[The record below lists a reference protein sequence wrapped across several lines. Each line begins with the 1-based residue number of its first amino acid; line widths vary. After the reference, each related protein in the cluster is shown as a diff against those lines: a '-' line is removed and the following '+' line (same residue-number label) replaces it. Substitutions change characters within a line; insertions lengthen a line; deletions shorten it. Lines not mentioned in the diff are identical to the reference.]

1 MPLSPESVH
10 PPALGWRLLAI
21 GLAIAAIL
29 VPAAG
34 LFVYTPRAESRARD
48 ELVEMLNTRAENR
61 ASGISRW
68 ADDALRDARLIASYP
83 SAIALLREGTALP
96 GTESHLIDAL
106 QPFVAIKGYGQV
118 LIVRDGQV
126 LAQAANRSTSPGC
139 VIFPTPSQTT
149 AVGLHTH
156 EDGSTWVT
164 FAARIDVPL
173 PGNPAV
179 LLEQPA
185 TNHLFGLLARS
196 PLPFQTTESTLI
208 AREGEGFRYLSPLRN
223 GADRRTATIPAD
235 SAMARL
241 LRGGAGAQ
249 RGTAADY
256 RGAPTFV
263 AARPIAGT
271 PWLVTLKVDEND
283 ALAGPRRMIRVTIIA
298 WSAVALSAALAAS
311 AVLSWQRRR
320 RDAAAVRE
328 LTARREVESALRR
341 SESLFRTV
349 FQRSPIGILMATL
362 DGHITRANPAVEQML
377 GYAAAELETMTLRD
391 LTAPEDLS
399 QREVPSESADL
410 SYPNGYRLEKR
421 YRHKDGVIIWGEVT
435 VTFVRDERDDASFA
449 LVLVQ
454 DISERRALQDQLFQA
469 QKMESIGRLA
479 GGVAHDFNNLLT
491 AILGYAEVLEEE
503 VRGNPQARGFV
514 EEIQHAGSRAATLT
528 AQLLAFARRQVV
540 TRRVLDLN
548 DVVDDAARMLHR
560 VLGRNIHTE
569 LRFAPDLWNV
579 DADPNQ
585 LQQIIVN
592 MAVNA
597 RDAMP
602 HGGRLIIETA
612 NDTLEETRARVDALF
627 GDYVRLSISDT
638 GEGMTPDVVAH
649 IFEPFFTTKEQGKGT
664 GLGLAMC
671 HGIAT
676 QNGGQIRVMTEPGR
690 GTTFNVY
697 LPRARRAQ
705 QTPDARLDAPAVRDR
720 GHLVLLAED
729 ETPVRTLAAQVLTRR
744 GFRVLEAQD
753 GGEALRLARAHA
765 DEIDLLLTDVTMPVL
780 GGRELAEQFR
790 HVCPGAKILF
800 MSGHPESVIAHNG
813 VLDPG
818 VAYVAKPFTPDQIS
832 TRVRDLLAGV

>member
-1 MPLSPESVH
+1 MAQRFAS
-10 PPALGWRLLAI
+10 
-21 GLAIAAIL
+21 AA
-29 VPAAG
+29 A
-34 LFVYTPRAESRARD
+34 TDSD
-48 ELVEMLNTRAENR
+48 
-61 ASGISRW
+61 
-68 ADDALRDARLIASYP
+68 
-83 SAIALLREGTALP
+83 
-96 GTESHLIDAL
+96 
-106 QPFVAIKGYGQV
+106 
-118 LIVRDGQV
+118 
-126 LAQAANRSTSPGC
+126 
-139 VIFPTPSQTT
+139 T
-149 AVGLHTH
+149 AV
-156 EDGSTWVT
+156 
-164 FAARIDVPL
+164 
-173 PGNPAV
+173 
-179 LLEQPA
+179 
-185 TNHLFGLLARS
+185 
-196 PLPFQTTESTLI
+196 
-208 AREGEGFRYLSPLRN
+208 
-223 GADRRTATIPAD
+223 
-235 SAMARL
+235 
-241 LRGGAGAQ
+241 
-249 RGTAADY
+249 DY
-256 RGAPTFV
+256 RGTRTFV

-271 PWLVTLKVDEND
+271 PWLVSLKVDEAD
-283 ALAGPRRMIRVTIIA
+283 ALAPVHRMLRVTIVA
-298 WSAVALSAALAAS
+298 WSAVILSAALAAW
-311 AVLSWQRRR
+311 ALDLWQRRR
-320 RDAAAVRE
+320 HDAATMRD
-328 LTARREVESALRR
+328 LTARRDVESALHR

-362 DGHITRANPAVEQML
+362 DGHVTRANPAVERML
-377 GYAAAELETMTLRD
+377 GYSAAELTAMTLDD
-391 LTAPEDLS
+391 LTAPEDVG
-399 QREVPSESADL
+399 QREVPNESAPVN
-410 SYPNGYRLEKR
+410 YPHGHRLEKR
-421 YRHKDGVIIWGEVT
+421 YRHKDGLITWGEVT
-435 VTFVRDERDDASFA
+435 VTFVNGDQDDASFA
-449 LVLVQ
+449 LVLIQ
-454 DISERRALQDQLFQA
+454 DISERRALQDQLFQS

-503 VRGNPQARGFV
+503 VRDNSQARGFV

-548 DVVDDAARMLHR
+548 DVVADAARMLHR
-560 VLGRNIHTE
+560 VLGRNIQTE
-569 LRFAPDLWNV
+569 LRLAPDLWNV

-602 HGGRLIIETA
+602 NGGRLSIETA

-638 GEGMTPDVVAH
+638 GAGMTPDVVAH
-649 IFEPFFTTKEQGKGT
+649 IFEPFFTTKDQGKGT

-671 HGIAT
+671 HGIVT

-705 QTPDARLDAPAVRDR
+705 QAIVGETDAPRARDS

-729 ETPVRTLAAQVLTRR
+729 ETPVRTLAARILKRR

-780 GGRELAEQFR
+780 DGRKLAEQFR

-800 MSGHPESVIAHNG
+800 MSGHPESVIAHDG

-832 TRVRDLLAGV
+832 SRVRDVLAGA